1 MPSGVKI
8 KREFISSFTGL
19 RFVETNFCYDSCIPQ
34 CENNFVDKD
43 TYFGHILGTI
53 LKWYGNS

>member
-19 RFVETNFCYDSCIPQ
+19 RFVETNFCNDSCIPQ

-43 TYFGHILGTI
+43 TYFGHILGMI
-53 LKWYGNS
+53 LK

>member
-19 RFVETNFCYDSCIPQ
+19 RFVETNFCYD
-34 CENNFVDKD
+34 FVFRSAK
-43 TYFGHILGTI
+43 TI
-53 LKWYGNS
+53 LWIKTRTLAIF